1 MSTLENRKTAVMIG
15 AGNIGR
21 GFIGAAF
28 AASGYETVFID
39 VDEKL
44 VEEINRLGQ
53 YSVRTLLPD
62 GEIKDT
68 LVTGIRALSGRD
80 KYAAACIAG
89 ADICATAVGVRAM
102 PHIAP
107 LIAMGL
113 TARAHV
119 NAKPLNIIVCENMID
134 AGGRLREYV
143 MNLISSGVAPMI
155 DEIAAFPEAV
165 IGRMTPIQTP
175 EMKADDPLRICVEKY
190 AFLPVDKNAFKGDI
204 PRIEGMVPLDNFEY
218 YVKRKLFIHNLG
230 HAAVAYLGIIK
241 GYKYIADAAGDAEIL
256 FLAKSA
262 MCESAAALNYVNSGD
277 KANLDRSISSLL
289 YRFANRALGDTCE
302 RVAADPLRKLGGEDR
317 LIGALKNCEEYGLP
331 YFCIAAA
338 AAAAAL
344 VLETTYDDDKSPPP
358 LAEITGLSIESE
370 AYKTIMTLGTTCA
383 MAASKGGAA
392 AVTELRKT
400 AVRMA
405 GDITIL

>member
-1 MSTLENRKTAVMIG
+1 MGRKTAVMIG

-44 VEEINRLGQ
+44 VEEINSRKG
-53 YSVRTLLPD
+53 YSVRILLPD
-62 GEIKDT
+62 GDT
-68 LVTGIRALSGRD
+68 SDTTVTGIRAVNGQD
-80 KYAAACIAG
+80 KNAAAEIAN

-107 LIAMGL
+107 LLAMGL
-113 TARAHV
+113 TARARV
-119 NAKPLNIIVCENMID
+119 SEKPLNVIVCENTID
-134 AGGRLREYV
+134 AGAKMRGLV
-143 MNLISSGVAPMI
+143 LDLLSPGISPTI
-155 DEIAAFPEAV
+155 DAIAAFPEAV

-175 EMKADDPLRICVEKY
+175 EMKAGDPLRICVEKY
-190 AFLPVDKNAFKGDI
+190 AFLPVDKAAFKGEA
-204 PRIEGMVPLDNFEY
+204 PKIEGMVLLDNFKY

-230 HAAVAYLGIIK
+230 HAAVAYLGLIK
-241 GYKYIADAAGDAEIL
+241 GYKYIAEAAEDAEIL

-262 MCESAAALNYVNSGD
+262 MLESAAALNYENRGD
-277 KANLDRSISSLL
+277 AANLNRSIGSLL
-289 YRFANRALGDTCE
+289 YRFSNRYLGDTCE

-317 LIGALKNCEEYGLP
+317 LVGALKNCENFGLP
-331 YFCIAAA
+331 YVYIAAA
-338 AAAAAL
+338 VAAAAL
-344 VLETTYDDDKSPPP
+344 ALEKTYDPENTLPP
-358 LAEITGLSIESE
+358 LAEITGLASESE

-383 MAASKGGAA
+383 MTSSKGGDA
-392 AVTELRKT
+392 AVAELRKT

-405 GDITIL
+405 GDIVIL